1 MGENSL
7 EIEKQRIL
15 AGGTFEIILVKKGE
29 K

>member
-1 MGENSL
+1 MAQNSL

-15 AGGTFEIILVKKGE
+15 AGGTFEIILVKRGE